1 MILALIRTVVLYLAL
16 VAAVRVMG
24 NRQVGEMGPSEFV
37 VAILIADLASIPMQD
52 IGIPLLYGLIPI
64 LTVMALEVIFSYLSL
79 SSVRLRKLLR
89 GSPVVL
95 IENGKLLHGNLRKTR
110 ISVTELIEYLR
121 ESGIADPAQVQFAIL
136 ETSGKITAL
145 RYAKYEPPCADDL
158 GTEVPPLE
166 LPVAVISDGR
176 WIAENLALVGKD
188 RAWVEKYLSQRGCGV
203 KDTLL
208 LTLTKSGKA
217 YFAKREDGA

>member
-1 MILALIRTVVLYLAL
+1 
-16 VAAVRVMG
+16 
-24 NRQVGEMGPSEFV
+24 VGEMGPSEFV

-79 SSVRLRKLLR
+79 KSVGFRKLLR

-95 IENGKLLHGNLRKTR
+95 IENGKLLYRNLRMTR
-110 ISVTELIEYLR
+110 ISVTELTEYLR
-121 ESGIADPAQVQFAIL
+121 ESGVADPTQVQFAIL

-145 RYAKYEPPCADDL
+145 RYAEYEPPCSETL
-158 GTEVPPLE
+158 GAEAPPIE

-176 WIAENLALVGKD
+176 WIAENLKLVGKD
-188 RAWVEKYLSQRGCGV
+188 RAWVENYLAQRGCGV

-208 LTLTKSGKA
+208 LTLTVSGKA
-217 YFAKREDGA
+217 YLARREDGA